1 MTIEQEIA
9 QHAQIQERMLVIAR
23 QMIENKRILQKEIK
37 DDMKNP
43 EIRAVIDKLKERN
56 KSRYEQL

>member
-37 DDMKNP
+37 EDMKNP